1 MIVFF
6 LELNCLFYFQWNV
19 LQGLTHQVVLNHV
32 NRARK
37 VLIKLKKENWVVYL
51 ARGKNQPMV
60 QALRAKYIVWV
71 SFIYI
76 SGFLISVSTS

>member
-6 LELNCLFYFQWNV
+6 LELKLSILFPVKCAPGTYSPSGVEPCKPCEKGSYQAEE
-19 LQGLTHQVVLNHV
+19 G
-32 NRARK
+32 
-37 VLIKLKKENWVVYL
+37 KLSCYL
-51 ARGKNQPMV
+51 ARGKSQPMV

-76 SGFLISVSTS
+76 SGFL